1 METAR
6 RLIERGERKLSDY
19 GGELP
24 GIEPPAEWKRYF
36 DWQRQ
41 LSLSEFGS
49 GEWFELAQKMFD
61 FTGDNVFVIGTV
73 GEAPTSCSPTTTCAT
88 CPPSS
93 RSPTPTGKAT

>member
-1 METAR
+1 MEATKAMKARAAPSIPRGELLRTLRHPPSARQFAVDGWRSFDILLSQDEWEQAR

-24 GIEPPAEWKRYF
+24 GTEPPEEWKRYF

-49 GEWFELAQKMFD
+49 DE
-61 FTGDNVFVIGTV
+61 
-73 GEAPTSCSPTTTCAT
+73 
-88 CPPSS
+88 
-93 RSPTPTGKAT
+93 